1 MVGGASIN
9 ISKNINEHE
18 MRKLAS
24 SVSAIIPLIIT
35 AVPSICRPVANLVSA
50 RAALK
55 KMVVNQIESLIA
67 SSVKDEFT

>member
-1 MVGGASIN
+1 
-9 ISKNINEHE
+9 
-18 MRKLAS
+18 MRRLAS